1 MYSVKKK
8 LTRSL
13 MINMILLMLL
23 LLGGLSYSIQQLL
36 KDHVLTRLQHDADS
50 LVSLIQQDQQQQWD
64 LNPAHMSTIYSRVRS
79 GHYYA
84 VDIGDQQI
92 RSRSLFDFEPQL
104 KAVPAT
110 AYSMSYQVAGPGE
123 ESWLVW
129 QQRVNKNKQSFEL
142 WVAED
147 MTPVYANLLR
157 FFVAAVVIILMI
169 TFISIYLQQKILNRA
184 FTIFDALRLNLQDIR
199 HGQSEPAM
207 TQVPSEV
214 LPLVQEIKTLVEQ
227 LRQRITRTRNA
238 IGNLSHEIKRPLQ
251 IVSLQLDQHKSPA
264 ASKALDEIR
273 GIVERELRRAR
284 ISGASVATGVV
295 NMREECGYLL
305 EVMQKIYPAIEIR
318 LRLQPES
325 IDIHIDR
332 DDLLELLGNLLDN
345 ACKFADSAVSLEIS
359 ADSRRLTIQLEDDG
373 PGVAPDQALQI
384 TTKGLRLDETVE
396 GHGLGLSICADILH
410 SYQGSLSFDSSELGG
425 LKALAVIP
433 LPLN

>member
-1 MYSVKKK
+1 MYSLKKK

-13 MINMILLMLL
+13 VINMILLMLL

-36 KDHVLTRLQHDADS
+36 KDHVLSRLQHDADS
-50 LVSLIQQDQQQQWD
+50 LVSLIQQDQAQHWS

-84 VDIGDQQI
+84 INIRQQKI
-92 RSRSLFDFEPQL
+92 RSRSLFDFE
-104 KAVPAT
+104 VPFRPISADDY
-110 AYSMSYQVAGPGE
+110 AQSYQMQGVGE

-129 QQRVNKNKQSFEL
+129 QQRVHRNNQSFEL

-147 MTPVYANLLR
+147 MTPVYRNLLR
-157 FFVAAVVIILMI
+157 FFGVAVLIILSI
-169 TFISIYLQQKILNRA
+169 TFVSIYLQQRILNRA
-184 FTIFDALRLNLQDIR
+184 FSIFDALRLNLQDIR
-199 HGQSEPAM
+199 HGKPEQAM
-207 TQVPSEV
+207 SQVPLEV

-227 LRQRITRTRNA
+227 LRQRIARTRNA

-251 IVSLQLDQHKSPA
+251 IVSLQLDQHKSPSG
-264 ASKALDEIR
+264 SKALDEIR
-273 GIVERELRRAR
+273 GIVDRELRRAR
-284 ISGASVATGVV
+284 ISGASVAVGVV
-295 NMREECGYLL
+295 NLREECAYLL
-305 EVMQKIYPAIEIR
+305 EVMQKIYPTILIR
-318 LRLQPES
+318 LQLQPES
-325 IDIHIDR
+325 MSVSIDR

-345 ACKFADSAVSLEIS
+345 ACKFAESAVSIEIS
-359 ADSRRLTIQLEDDG
+359 NDSQQLTIKVEDDG

-410 SYQGSLSFDSSELGG
+410 SYHGSLSFDDAELGG

-433 LPLN
+433 LTLN